1 MTSMLLYLALAGVL
15 AYLIYVG
22 LTWWEYD
29 MHQGSRNLD
38 PLLDRFLPDWE
49 VAERHDVQVYA
60 PFDLTYLAFRSVDFE
75 ESPVIRL
82 IFRLRQSIMR
92 GKSKPYHGPRTVL
105 DRSLAMGWGLLC
117 DVPGR
122 ALVLGAVTQPWRA
135 APVFRALTPD
145 EFATFNEPGYAKI
158 IWSMRAEES
167 GWNRS
172 TGVTETRVKLTDAV
186 SRKRFRLYWAL
197 VSPGVFLIRR
207 VLLRRVR
214 KQAEHWSF
222 ANPPIGLPVWR

>member
-1 MTSMLLYLALAGVL
+1 MGTFVLYLTLAGTL
-15 AYLIYVG
+15 GYLIHIAI
-22 LTWWEYD
+22 TWWEYG
-29 MHQGSRNLD
+29 MHLGNASMD

-49 VAERHDVQVYA
+49 VAERHETQVYA
-60 PFDLTYLAFRSVDFE
+60 PLDLTYLAFRSVDFE

-82 IFRLRQSIMR
+82 IFHLRQFIMR
-92 GKSKPYHGPRTVL
+92 GKSAEYRGPRTVL
-105 DRSLAMGWGLLC
+105 DRALAMGWGILE

-122 ALVLGAVTQPWRA
+122 TLVLGAVTRPWQA
-135 APVFRALTPD
+135 APVFRPLPPE
-145 EFATFNEPGYAKI
+145 EFVAFNEPGYAKI
-158 IWSMRAEES
+158 VWSMGADES

-172 TGVTETRVKLTDAV
+172 TGRTETRVKLTDPG

-197 VSPGVFLIRR
+197 VSPGVFLIRK

-214 KQAEHWSF
+214 KQAERWSL